1 MGWIIGALIFG
12 VLCFLGLIF
21 MGGAGGNGYRYKNYG
36 NGYKSGNGGRKGS
49 RFTGKYNGKYT
60 GKYRDRY

>member
-1 MGWIIGALIFG
+1 MGWIIGGLIFG
-12 VLCFLGLIF
+12 VLCFLGLV
-21 MGGAGGNGYRYKNYG
+21 MAGGASGSGYRYKNYG
-36 NGYKSGNGGRKGS
+36 NGYKNVNGGRKGS

>member
-12 VLCFLGLIF
+12 VLCFLALICV
-21 MGGAGGNGYRYKNYG
+21 GGAGKSHYRYKNYG
-36 NGYKSGNGGRKGS
+36 NGYKSGNSGRKGS